1 MFGFASGQLVL
12 VALTACV
19 AGQSSG
25 FLKSQASDRNIFP
38 VVAALQKP
46 QSLSEK
52 EGKKE
57 RSLSEKQTPNLWT
70 ETKAQMDQ
78 EKKIKKKL
86 PVFPTQTQA
95 QKVEAAN
102 RELYAAKEKIAQLN
116 RPKKTFPSQAAAQ
129 AAALAAANVRE
140 DAALK
145 RTWQMMVQRHTV
157 QQQQLQAAMNKHNSI
172 MTKRYAC
179 TDAGVRA
186 GLVKKIARE
195 RLVAQQGLATKQA
208 QEKHLFMARMKCMQ
222 SVPGDQS
229 LYGSGPVKVPGRA
242 QVNACMKLAFLEKA
256 PVALEETKE
265 GAADVKK
272 QTDAIAGA
280 SQQMKEHAMND
291 ELPVLFNTDQKDTWE
306 MEVLFKRQMEDAW
319 EKDNK
324 KELQKC
330 DPDQKNVFNLER
342 EKADVSE
349 FTDALVDAKKVIAE
363 AREAVAKDNA

>member
-70 ETKAQMDQ
+70 QTKAQM
-78 EKKIKKKL
+78 ETKAPKKKL

-102 RELYAAKEKIAQLN
+102 RELYAAREKIAALN

-145 RTWQMMVQRHTV
+145 RTWQMMEQRHTV

-229 LYGSGPVKVPGRA
+229 LYASGPLKVPGRA

-265 GAADVKK
+265 GAAAVKK

-349 FTDALVDAKKVIAE
+349 FTEALVDAKKVIAE